1 MSLPR
6 PLILTAIGLLATAA
20 IGCGTDDGAQSD
32 ADRLAGQP
40 TLTTDE
46 TDDGLIVEYLDT
58 NGDGNPDIIRYFEEY
73 QDPRDETRIRRRLRR
88 LEIDNNNDETI
99 NVRRFYDDHGNVERE
114 ENDQNLDGNIDTILE
129 FTGGELSRKQIK
141 DPSGEYIHEQRIYY
155 EGQLVRVETDS
166 DGNGE
171 INRWEYYEDEV
182 LMRIGLDTNG
192 DGSADTW
199 QLR

>member
-1 MSLPR
+1 MFVVR
-6 PLILTAIGLLATAA
+6 PLILTAIGLLAVAT
-20 IGCGTDDGAQSD
+20 IGCSTDDSAQSD
-32 ADRLAGQP
+32 ADGLSGQP
-40 TLTTDE
+40 TMTTDE
-46 TDDGLIVEYLDT
+46 TDDGLIVEFLDT
-58 NGDGNPDIIRYFEEY
+58 NGDGNADIIRYFEEY
-73 QDPRDETRIRRRLRR
+73 EDPRDDTRIRRRLRK
-88 LEIDNNNDETI
+88 LEIDNNNDDTI

-141 DPSGEYIHEQRIYY
+141 DQSGEYIQEQRIYY

-166 DGNGE
+166 DGNGD